1 MQKLG
6 MGKRQLVAVNFLEN
20 LCVTALSLAIGFV
33 LGIALSKFAELGLV
47 RLVGGDTDFSFSI
60 DLTAVAKTS
69 LIFLICFVPVFLNSA
84 RQIFFSQTVTLL
96 NSENSG
102 EKPPKGNV
110 FVEIFGLLLLGAAYY
125 VAVTIEDPISAM
137 AWFFVAVSAVIL
149 ATYLL
154 MIVGSVSIPS
164 FSPSFL
170 PR

>member
-1 MQKLG
+1 MIF
-6 MGKRQLVAVNFLEN
+6 LV
-20 LCVTALSLAIGFV
+20 CFV
-33 LGIALSKFAELGLV
+33 L
-47 RLVGGDTDFSFSI
+47 
-60 DLTAVAKTS
+60 
-69 LIFLICFVPVFLNSA
+69 VFLNSA
-84 RQIFFSQTVTLL
+84 RQIFFSQTVTFL

-110 FVEIFGLLLLGAAYY
+110 FVAILGLLLLGAAYY

-154 MIVGSVSIPS
+154 MIAGSVSIPS

-170 PR
+170 HR